1 MKKIITIALSI
12 ILILCVMSGCRQ
24 SDRVSHNI
32 SKEADR
38 FNVTRRL
45 AVINAR
51 SDKPIFEIIGNFSLS
66 NNSTNELEI
75 ICEVEQGKYK
85 KHFVYLNQWT
95 IYTVEDV
102 SGAYVDNY
110 HYEVN
115 YLPEMIV
122 PVTITM
128 KD

>member
-1 MKKIITIALSI
+1 MKKRIAL
-12 ILILCVMSGCRQ
+12 LLVVVMCIGLVGCSQ
-24 SDRVSHNI
+24 ASRVSHNI

-51 SDKPIFEIIGNFSLS
+51 SDKPVFEIIGNFSLS
-66 NNSTNELEI
+66 NNMEDELEI
-75 ICEVEQGKYK
+75 TVEIEKGKYK

-115 YLPEMIV
+115 YLPEMIM
-122 PVTITM
+122 PVTLTM